1 MPKKK
6 SNSIER
12 DSEKLRFPFFQNIVY
27 GISRPYLCKCCKYRV
42 SWLSLLSKIS
52 LPHHSPYKSDWLFNI
67 FWSTN
72 TMEFV
77 RPFFQSFNQSKNIE
91 TFNLWF
97 SCQIAH
103 YGKGL
108 IAVFRGFFASINK
121 FFILTGRLGTR
132 LSFYQ
137 F

>member
-12 DSEKLRFPFFQNIVY
+12 DSEKLRFPLFQNIVLV
-27 GISRPYLCKCCKYRV
+27 GRTSASVVSTEQVDWACFLKFHCHIILPSKVTGCSISFGPRIL
-42 SWLSLLSKIS
+42 WNSLDLFSKASIS
-52 LPHHSPYKSDWLFNI
+52 QKILK
-67 FWSTN
+67 
-72 TMEFV
+72 
-77 RPFFQSFNQSKNIE
+77 
-91 TFNLWF
+91 LWKF